1 MRSAPIRR
9 LRHPLEENP
18 LWGILGSALAGILAL
33 VVGLPVLLV
42 VCILI
47 PFCLLGRW
55 LLLFIF
61 WNRQTSAATQG
72 IHYTYIQ
79 TPKCIFT
86 PAHAKDFVSHKW
98 NLWEIKSRQNC
109 NKFYVTM
116 YDFMVPVQRLLQQYF
131 LLSYS
136 NIMVIMNNTT
146 VLQQQF
152 HASTN
157 LKSVTSS
164 YRKNSVHIIIIIKFW
179 WR

>member
-9 LRHPLEENP
+9 IRHPLEENP
-18 LWGILGSALAGILAL
+18 IWGILGSALAGILAL

-72 IHYTYIQ
+72 IYYTYIQ

-86 PAHAKDFVSHKW
+86 HAHANDFISHKW
-98 NLWEIKSRQNC
+98 NLWEIKLRHNC
-109 NKFYVTM
+109 NKFYVTT

-131 LLSYS
+131 LLRYS
-136 NIMVIMNNTT
+136 DVTVIMNKTM
-146 VLQQQF
+146 VPKQQF
-152 HASTN
+152 NVATN
-157 LKSVTSS
+157 LKYVIFS
-164 YRKNSVHIIIIIKFW
+164 
-179 WR
+179 